1 MGLKLM
7 AFDTA
12 MSSALNSSG
21 FIAPTFVKV
30 EEGEGEDP
38 GVSQVAFSATTAPV
52 ATT

>member
-12 MSSALNSSG
+12 MSRALNSSG
-21 FIAPTFVKV
+21 FIAPTFEKV

-38 GVSQVAFSATTAPV
+38 GVSQVAFRATTAPV

>member
-12 MSSALNSSG
+12 MSSVLNSSG
-21 FIAPTFVKV
+21 FIAPTFEKV

>member
-1 MGLKLM
+1 M

-12 MSSALNSSG
+12 MSSTLNSLD
-21 FIAPTFVKV
+21 FIAPTFEKV

-38 GVSQVAFSATTAPV
+38 GVSQVPFSASSAPV